1 LSQHR
6 VHYQRVEFWALQ
18 TEGTG
23 KISPLRIHK
32 LESIGFGKSDL
43 SERIPF
49 GCCSHFFL
57 QHADFDPMKTQW
69 NAMFRRLVEY
79 RNEHGDCHVTK
90 GYRKDPELANCVYSI
105 VLCSVEDD
113 ETMKQSCLTIL
124 LMSVIGVRNQRL
136 EYVNIQKGSRKRLS
150 AQRIEKLESIG
161 FGEYG

>member
-1 LSQHR
+1 LGR
-6 VHYQRVEFWALQ
+6 WVHYQRVEFWALQ

-32 LESIGFGKSDL
+32 LESIGF
-43 SERIPF
+43 
-49 GCCSHFFL
+49 
-57 QHADFDPMKTQW
+57 DFDPMKTQW

-90 GYRKDPELANCVYSI
+90 GYRKDPELANW
-105 VLCSVEDD
+105 
-113 ETMKQSCLTIL
+113 
-124 LMSVIGVRNQRL
+124 VRNQRL

-161 FGEYG
+161 FEWKGIK